1 MENILKY
8 LDAILL
14 SDKQSE
20 IISYKNLCTVELFL
34 NEPFEKHTTIL
45 KDNLMIILL
54 NGKRIMKTN
63 EKSFNG
69 NAGDIFFVKSATCVS
84 SEVFDDVKKY
94 GALVFKWSDK
104 FIHDFI
110 KENKVEFSKIKQ
122 KSGDIFQIIPNE
134 MLQYSSDTF
143 IPLFMCTEKINDS
156 IIKHKLQEM
165 LLLILNSDS
174 DGSFKS
180 FLKLLSNDKQM
191 KLKYKIE
198 EHFNHFENV
207 EDVSNKIGI
216 PLNDFRKEFSKIYG
230 TVPQKWLIK
239 KRLQTAKILLIY
251 DNKNIS
257 EVCTE
262 VGYSNLSWFI
272 QQFKKEFGLTPKQF
286 QKQQKL

>member
-1 MENILKY
+1 LKY

-45 KDNLMIILL
+45 KDNIMIILL

-110 KENKVEFSKIKQ
+110 KENKVELSKIKQ

-143 IPLFMCTEKINDS
+143 IPLFMCTEKINGS

-191 KLKYKIE
+191 KLKSKIE

-207 EDVSNKIGI
+207 EDVSKKIGI

-239 KRLQTAKILLIY
+239 KRLQKAKILLIY
-251 DNKNIS
+251 NNKNIS